1 MGLCHKVVGPI
12 ALWLGWAP
20 LAAAQELA
28 PRAYVITPVHGN
40 AITLTWS
47 FYDGGVNLNG
57 TIPITGATG
66 TYSVP
71 TISFYHAFGFLGHS
85 ANVTAS
91 LPYAV
96 GTFSGNVIGTN
107 KSIYR
112 SGLADCTVR
121 FSVNLIG
128 GPAMEPRDFVKWK

>member
-1 MGLCHKVVGPI
+1 MRLPHKILGPI
-12 ALWLGWAP
+12 ALWLGWVC

-28 PRAYVITPVHGN
+28 PRAYIITPVHGN

-71 TISFYHAFGFLGHS
+71 TVSLYHTLSFLGRS
-85 ANVTAS
+85 ANFTAS
-91 LPYAV
+91 VPYAV
-96 GTFSGNVIGTN
+96 GTFSGNVLGTN
-107 KSIYR
+107 KSVYR
-112 SGLADCTVR
+112 SGL
-121 FSVNLIG
+121 
-128 GPAMEPRDFVKWK
+128 